1 MKTFRKYFTCAG
13 LLTLSM
19 SASAQTELYPQHF
32 NLSEVTLLDG
42 QFKTAM
48 DRNIDHLL
56 QYDVDRLLTPYVRQA
71 GLNSGAYA
79 GWESKHPNFEN
90 WGSGNFRLD
99 GHVGGH
105 YLTALAMAYSVC
117 SDASLQQQIK
127 QRIDHMVEVM
137 NDCQKKFDND
147 KTGLYG
153 MISGVPNNAIWTD
166 MYKGT
171 MPNFGVTA
179 VPLYT
184 QHKVFA
190 GLRDA
195 YIYAGNEQA
204 KQCFLK
210 MADWF
215 VGLFHAFTTDQQQR
229 ILDTEHGGVNE
240 TMADAYLLA
249 KSDAVYASKAA
260 QYLDY
265 AKKYSHQSRISNMQS
280 LNTTYLDNQHA
291 NTQVPKYI
299 GFERIYQLDNS
310 ASTYHRAA
318 QNFWTDVAQNRTVC
332 IGGNSV
338 NEHFLAASGAS
349 RYMSELDG
357 PESCNSN
364 NMLKLSEELFDQT
377 LDAKYVDFYESTTIN
392 HILSTQDPV
401 TGGYVYFTPLRPQSY
416 RIYSKPNQDMWCCV
430 GTGMENHQ
438 KYGHF
443 VYSKKTLAVDGGAP
457 QTEDVLFVNLFIA
470 SKLESGQYALTQQT
484 EFPYANTSTITIDKE
499 GTYAISVRH
508 PAWAQ
513 EGYKVTVN
521 GSDETGTTTV
531 GVASYTT
538 LASRQW
544 KVGDKIEITLPMALR
559 YEQCPNLPD
568 YIAFKYGPVLLGTK
582 TSQNEDASAPHY
594 DTLPHEYA
602 LGERMGHSPNTY
614 TSKKS
619 ITTSPLLLCDR
630 SEVLDRIKPV
640 DLSQLTFTLDASRS
654 DEAAG
659 GYTWQEPLTLAP
671 YYTLHHARVNN
682 YFYQAT
688 LEDYNNST
696 MAISEQSALALDART
711 ITAVATG
718 EQQSEA
724 GITSYSTDVKGS
736 WKDEYYRSAE
746 NNSDQAY
753 IQYVLAN
760 PNQESDRLSI
770 MCRFTLDDKGRK
782 GTLWLDGV
790 KLTDFTIG
798 ADMGNVDGSFVN
810 YEILVPEDLIRD
822 TNGEAKKQFT
832 LKVQGNASTY
842 FPSLYYLRLLRESN
856 QKTGGTPFAAAQ
868 WALTGDAGR
877 VSQENVAGNIGNN
890 TITVKA
896 SGSNNVCLMHDKS
909 GMQVSKAQKYLM
921 VIGTN
926 LSTGSGKSYL
936 WWLNNTNKGS
946 QVVPTKVQTLDNG
959 EVAIVWDITKSNL
972 NDNSKANPWTLNG
985 TTIFGLTSTT
995 GTSVIS
1001 YIGFVSDVDEAIATS
1016 IENVSEHAE
1025 GATSRSYNNKVYNLK
1040 GQAVNSVDAHRGIY
1054 IQHGKKV
1061 VK

>member
-1 MKTFRKYFTCAG
+1 MKISKS
-13 LLTLSM
+13 LLSVAMLALSM
-19 SASAQTELYPQHF
+19 NASAQTELYPQHF

-48 DRNIDHLL
+48 DKNIEHLL

-71 GLNSGAYA
+71 GLNSGSYA

-105 YLTALAMAYSVC
+105 YLTALALAYAVSRDEAQR
-117 SDASLQQQIK
+117 SQLK

-137 NDCQKKFDND
+137 NDCQKKFDSD

-215 VGLFHAFTTDQQQR
+215 VGLFHAFTADQQQR

-265 AKKYSHQSRISNMQS
+265 AKKYSHQSRINNMQT
-280 LNTTYLDNQHA
+280 LNTSYLDNQHA

-310 ASTYHRAA
+310 TSTYHKAA
-318 QNFWTDVAQNRTVC
+318 QNFWTDVATNRTVC

-338 NEHFLAASGAS
+338 NEHFLAASGA
-349 RYMSELDG
+349 RNYMNELDG

-377 LDAKYVDFYESTTIN
+377 HDAKYADFYESTTIN

-443 VYSKKTLAVDGGAP
+443 IYTKAEAANTLY
-457 QTEDVLFVNLFIA
+457 VNLFVA
-470 SKLESGQYALTQQT
+470 STLQNDAFALTQETQ
-484 EFPYANTSTITIDKE
+484 FPYANTSTITIEKD
-499 GTYAISVRH
+499 GTYAIAVRH
-508 PAWAQ
+508 PAWAE

-521 GSDETGTTTV
+521 GTDETGTVTK
-531 GVASYTT
+531 GRASFVT

-544 KVGDKIEITLPMALR
+544 KAGDKIEITLPMALR
-559 YEQCPNLPD
+559 YEVCPNLPE
-568 YIAFKYGPVLLGTK
+568 YIAFKYGPVLLGAK
-582 TSQNEDASAPHY
+582 TSQSEDASAPHY
-594 DTLPHEYA
+594 DVLTHEYA

-614 TSKKS
+614 TQKKS
-619 ITTSPLLLCDR
+619 ITTSPLILCNR
-630 SEVLDRIKPV
+630 NEVLSRVTPI
-640 DLSQLTFTLDASRS
+640 DLSKLTFSLDASRS
-654 DEAAG
+654 DETSAS
-659 GYTWQEPLTLAP
+659 YTWQEPLTLAP
-671 YYTLHHARVNN
+671 YYTLHHARVSN

-688 LEDYNNST
+688 LQDYNNST
-696 MAISEQSALALDART
+696 MAISEQAALALDART

-746 NNSDQAY
+746 NNSDKAY
-753 IQYVLAN
+753 VQYVLAN
-760 PNQESDRLSI
+760 PDQEYSKLSI

-782 GTLWLDGV
+782 GTLWLDDV

-810 YEILVPEDLIRD
+810 YELLIPEDLIRD
-822 TNGEAKKQFT
+822 ANGEVKKQFT
-832 LKVQGNASTY
+832 LKIQGNATSY
-842 FPSLYYLRLLRESN
+842 FPSIYYLRLMRETN
-856 QKTGGTPFAAAQ
+856 QKVGGTPFAAAQ
-868 WALTGDAGR
+868 WGLTGDAGR
-877 VSQENVAGNIGNN
+877 VSQDNVIANIGSN

-896 SGSNNVCLMHDKS
+896 SGNNNVCLMHDKS
-909 GMQVSKAQKYLM
+909 GMQVTTAQKYLII
-921 VIGTN
+921 IGTN
-926 LSTGSGKSYL
+926 LSVTSGKNYL
-936 WWLNNTNKGS
+936 WWLNGKNKGS
-946 QVVPTKVQTLDNG
+946 QVAPTRTKTLDGG
-959 EVAIVWDITKSNL
+959 EKLIVWDITKSDI
-972 NDNSKANPWTLNG
+972 NDNCTANPWIHNG
-985 TTIFGLTSTT
+985 NTIFGLTSLT

-1001 YIGFVSDVDEAIATS
+1001 YIGFVSDIDEAIATA
-1016 IENVSEHAE
+1016 IESVE
-1025 GATSRSYNNKVYNLK
+1025 GNITDTTSNSPRTRLYNKVYNLN
-1040 GQAVNSVDAHRGIY
+1040 GQAVNPADAHHGIY

-1061 VK
+1061 VR